1 MTLQYVIEVLIYLIV
16 EFIRSIERQNF
27 IADILAAWLIYI
39 YKLLELVVLS
49 EDRGFSLFCL
59 SLSKDRALQKV
70 FHTFSV
76 KPHCLVNFSTA
87 LKTSRDSLPFILCTF
102 FFFSCF
108 FLLFF
113 EITISLKRKKVQFLN
128 QMAENKLFK
137 NYIFKKLLFENAEN
151 CFIKSQ
157 ANSGDF

>member
-102 FFFSCF
+102 FFLSLASFFS
-108 FLLFF
+108 FLKLRF
-113 EITISLKRKKVQFLN
+113 RKKKSAIFKSN
-128 QMAENKLFK
+128 DRNKLFK

-151 CFIKSQ
+151 CFVKPY